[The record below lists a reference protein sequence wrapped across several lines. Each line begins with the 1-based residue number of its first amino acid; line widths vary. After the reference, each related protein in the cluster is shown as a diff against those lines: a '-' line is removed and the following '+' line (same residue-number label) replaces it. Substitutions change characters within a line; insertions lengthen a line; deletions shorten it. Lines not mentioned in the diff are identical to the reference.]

1 MIKYVLKKV
10 VKYHPAERYNF
21 DKAYFGDIRQTWTNL
36 WFIKNPILRSIRL
49 KILHKDIW
57 TQEKRCKLGIINSS
71 ICEICGETETVTH
84 QLLTCNNA
92 NRIWTSVG
100 QSINRQFLQS
110 SYSPEENLAKL
121 MDVSNDFAYETLKL
135 VIFKLLIQIDRSR
148 NLSID
153 QINKHI
159 IFWLRIE
166 QIAINKINKNNKY
179 LTKVINKII
188 IKLST

>member
-1 MIKYVLKKV
+1 MQLTSRKLKLI
-10 VKYHPAERYNF
+10 E
-21 DKAYFGDIRQTWTNL
+21 G
-36 WFIKNPILRSIRL
+36 
-49 KILHKDIW
+49 
-57 TQEKRCKLGIINSS
+57 
-71 ICEICGETETVTH
+71 
-84 QLLTCNNA
+84 
-92 NRIWTSVG
+92 
-100 QSINRQFLQS
+100 NRQFLQS

>member
-1 MIKYVLKKV
+1 MQLTSRKLKLI
-10 VKYHPAERYNF
+10 E
-21 DKAYFGDIRQTWTNL
+21 G
-36 WFIKNPILRSIRL
+36 
-49 KILHKDIW
+49 
-57 TQEKRCKLGIINSS
+57 
-71 ICEICGETETVTH
+71 
-84 QLLTCNNA
+84 
-92 NRIWTSVG
+92 
-100 QSINRQFLQS
+100 NRQFLQS

-159 IFWLRIE
+159 IFLLRIE

>member
-1 MIKYVLKKV
+1 MQLTSRKLKLI
-10 VKYHPAERYNF
+10 E
-21 DKAYFGDIRQTWTNL
+21 G
-36 WFIKNPILRSIRL
+36 
-49 KILHKDIW
+49 
-57 TQEKRCKLGIINSS
+57 
-71 ICEICGETETVTH
+71 
-84 QLLTCNNA
+84 
-92 NRIWTSVG
+92 
-100 QSINRQFLQS
+100 NRQFLQS

-166 QIAINKINKNNKY
+166 QIAINRINKNNKY

>member
-1 MIKYVLKKV
+1 MI
-10 VKYHPAERYNF
+10 E
-21 DKAYFGDIRQTWTNL
+21 G
-36 WFIKNPILRSIRL
+36 
-49 KILHKDIW
+49 
-57 TQEKRCKLGIINSS
+57 
-71 ICEICGETETVTH
+71 
-84 QLLTCNNA
+84 
-92 NRIWTSVG
+92 
-100 QSINRQFLQS
+100 NRQFLQS